1 MNNVICNIEPFKKY
15 IYDSSAA
22 IFSEESNKKHDWR
35 REISCRVGENE
46 HVLNLYPSECS
57 GNPQQDKFYFF
68 FDLDLLKTSTKT
80 EAKELLC
87 RFADAMQFHPN
98 IKVLDRT
105 EHSEAIGYY
114 ATGEEP
120 TGNDRYFWL
129 RPKGFKFNEDKSC
142 RYCWDEV
149 PEDAS
154 LWLANMVVEVRMTK
168 SASDHLVKNFEWGRS
183 FDLNPEALTPVN
195 LLRHAMRERDEK
207 IAAEEARKRS
217 EEEAE
222 LAELA
227 RQKAI
232 EEARKRSEE
241 EAELARQKAIE
252 EQVRLENEKNLQE
265 WERVKKFVDEIGD
278 FEVKALTEGGD
289 TLYTYMPIREVI
301 SFEYTED
308 RISPIFPFIYWV
320 NFGYHMNFDCDDS
333 TSLNMNQH
341 GYDEV
346 IKIIIDWAV
355 RYGAREPEKVLA

>member
-68 FDLDLLKTSTKT
+68 FDLKLFKTSTKT

-105 EHSEAIGYY
+105 EHSEAIGYH

-129 RPKGFKFNEDKSC
+129 RPKGFNSTRDEKG

-183 FDLNPEALTPVN
+183 FDLNPDPVG
-195 LLRHAMRERDEK
+195 LLRQAIRDRDEEIARNKSEEEVRAEAERIAARERDEK
-207 IAAEEARKRS
+207 IAAEEARKR
-217 EEEAE
+217 A
-222 LAELA
+222 
-227 RQKAI
+227 
-232 EEARKRSEE
+232 EE
-241 EAELARQKAIE
+241 EAELARQKALE

-265 WERVKKFVDEIGD
+265 WERVKNFVDEIGD